1 MKIYSS
7 YRYKNSGKEPLVR
20 KVKVIT
26 AIAGFILLISFAI
39 VLFASINKNETPQI
53 DVSPVIGILDAIAAF
68 AIIGLSIY
76 IYILVDKVA
85 KQKTFVISYRLIR
98 MLFQVTGVF
107 IGLVF
112 FILWIERSKIDF
124 NILLPGLAWRFF
136 ILISSL
142 PLLFFNK
149 TIE

>member
-20 KVKVIT
+20 KVKSYNV
-26 AIAGFILLISFAI
+26 IAGFILLISFAI
-39 VLFASINKNETPQI
+39 VLFASIDKNGTPQI

-107 IGLVF
+107 IGLHL
-112 FILWIERSKIDF
+112 FIYGLKGARS
-124 NILLPGLAWRFF
+124 
-136 ILISSL
+136 ILIYFYL
-142 PLLFFNK
+142 DWRGDFLF
-149 TIE
+149 